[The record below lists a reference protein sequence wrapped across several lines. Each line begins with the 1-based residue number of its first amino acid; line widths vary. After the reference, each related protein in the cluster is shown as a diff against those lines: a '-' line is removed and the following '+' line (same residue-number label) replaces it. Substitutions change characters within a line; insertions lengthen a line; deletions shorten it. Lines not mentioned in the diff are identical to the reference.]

1 MQNPTSTPAHS
12 DRCQGPDAVPSALT
26 GRRALFSR
34 GAALFAGSLVGGC
47 GTGADDSFAA
57 SPGGAAAIPDARRI
71 APPAA
76 YRDPASQLPTTVRL
90 SIDPTLVSFGKE
102 LVTFGLPLAPG
113 LISSTKQIRVSVGG
127 AELPISCAEG
137 LRWHWKD
144 NSLRSV
150 SIQCVV
156 DMGRGD
162 VLLTIDASGRNTSTD
177 LPWQPIDKGWTDS
190 GFKDLDG
197 RTLRSPRVLAL
208 HDLNYVADSGL
219 LPPYLPPTSEDPASI
234 GISATARNFLES
246 FPYAGKDYSAWLFDR
261 PTTLFKLSLQ
271 ITDLA
276 TRKQL
281 LKHAAI
287 SKRHYFNYVVR
298 TQYASTPEWIADHWW
313 DFKRRAED
321 PNTSFTY
328 GTTMY
333 QYCQGAKLAW
343 ALLGDDT
350 QWTTQ
355 MLLSWAAN
363 IRRAPGTPGQDYVS
377 QPEYKYPAS
386 WNERLSG
393 LCSLFHLNA
402 WEITGDHVLRTNLD
416 QRVAN
421 LRAHQQTRKPHEIE
435 NGWPLSP
442 GVFRHSWAGHDTG
455 ETPDYVAKAIRD
467 YPAGATTITV
477 TTDLSDF
484 DVPRYVGK
492 GFNIAGTSGLDLVES
507 TKNPDGTWTWR
518 FDKPLLKPIG
528 PTSGI
533 HTRTNTKLAPYVE
546 SDQVFS
552 PWMSVFIA
560 DYLWHQYHLIGN
572 PEIPEMLRRLG
583 NAINE
588 YGFLSRINENL
599 TFTRD
604 ITSYGGNPWR
614 GFNRA
619 GMETFPL
626 YLCSDIAPRNV
637 LYHAAYTDLHTEMI
651 FPLAAARQFETNPAR
666 QRRLEARLRKLEH
679 GLFHEAAVFAANPYR
694 TLNWQHQAMPF
705 RTWKWVE
712 RNMES

>member
-1 MQNPTSTPAHS
+1 MHNPTFNPART
-12 DRCQGPDAVPSALT
+12 DGCQDPDAVPLPE
-26 GRRALFSR
+26 RRALFSR

-57 SPGGAAAIPDARRI
+57 TPKGNAAAPGARRI
-71 APPAA
+71 APPASS
-76 YRDPASQLPTTVRL
+76 RDPASQLPTTVRL
-90 SIDPTLVSFGKE
+90 SLDPALVPSGKE

-113 LISSTKQIRVSVGG
+113 LVSSAQQIRVSIGG
-127 AELPISCAEG
+127 AEVPVSCVEG
-137 LRWHWKD
+137 LRWHWQD

-177 LPWQPIDKGWTDS
+177 LPRQPLDQGWTDS

-197 RTLRSPRVLAL
+197 RMLKSPRVFAL
-208 HDLNYVADSGL
+208 HDLAYVARSGL
-219 LPPYLPPTSEDPASI
+219 LPPYLPPAAEDPASV
-234 GISATARNFLES
+234 GISATARNFLEG

-261 PTTLFKLSLQ
+261 VSSLFKLSLQ
-271 ITDLA
+271 VTDVA
-276 TRKQL
+276 NRKLL

-298 TQYASTPEWIADHWW
+298 TQYASTSEWIVDHWW

-321 PNTSFTY
+321 PSAAFTY

-350 QWTTQ
+350 QWTPQ
-355 MLLSWAAN
+355 MLVSWAAS
-363 IRRAPGTPGQDYVS
+363 IRRAPGTPGQDYAN

-386 WNERLSG
+386 WTERLAG

-402 WEITGDHVLRTNLD
+402 WEMTGDPGLRSNLD

-421 LRAHQQTRKPHEIE
+421 LRAHQQTHKPHELEI
-435 NGWPLSP
+435 GWPISP
-442 GVFRHSWAGHDTG
+442 GIFRHSWAGHDSG
-455 ETPDYVAKAIRD
+455 ETPDYVARAVKE
-467 YPAGATTITV
+467 YPAGATAITV

-492 GFNIAGTSGLDLVES
+492 GFNIAGTPALDLVACV
-507 TKNPDGTWTWR
+507 KNPDGTWTWQ
-518 FDKPLLKPIG
+518 FDKPLLKPIS

-533 HTRTNTKLAPYVE
+533 HTRSNTKLAPYVE
-546 SDQVFS
+546 SDQTFS

-560 DYLWHQYHLIGN
+560 DYLWQQYHLLGN

-583 NAINE
+583 NAIND
-588 YGFLSRINENL
+588 YGFLSRINPDL
-599 TFTRD
+599 TFTQD
-604 ITSYGGNPWR
+604 VTSYGGKPWR

-619 GMETFPL
+619 GIETFPL

-637 LYHAAYTDLHTEMI
+637 LYHAGFMDLHTEVMLPI
-651 FPLAAARQFETNPAR
+651 ALARYFEDDLAR
-666 QRRLEARLRKLEH
+666 QRRLEARLRKFEI

-694 TLNWQHQAMPF
+694 ILNWQHQAMPF
-705 RTWKWVE
+705 RTWKWVA
-712 RNMES
+712 RNAGI